1 MGHSLTE
8 RPGGIREGYPSSTV
22 GSRLTRKGDNL
33 AKSQEQHESLHGITT
48 LQGDPPAT
56 VKTSDGCRDLD
67 CNFMRDL
74 KPESLS
80 YDSLKSRQY
89 RTER

>member
-1 MGHSLTE
+1 M
-8 RPGGIREGYPSSTV
+8 

-33 AKSQEQHESLHGITT
+33 AKSQEQLESLHGITT
-48 LQGDPPAT
+48 LEGDPPAT
-56 VKTSDGCRDLD
+56 VKTSDGGRDLD
-67 CNFMRDL
+67 CNLMRDS

-89 RTER
+89 RKMMNVCLKPLNLEMNCHGQ